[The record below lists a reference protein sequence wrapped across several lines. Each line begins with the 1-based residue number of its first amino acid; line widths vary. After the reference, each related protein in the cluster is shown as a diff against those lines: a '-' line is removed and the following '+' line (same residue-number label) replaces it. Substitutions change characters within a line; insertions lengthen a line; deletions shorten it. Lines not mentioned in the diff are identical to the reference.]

1 MWDFFSCPILTPFI
15 LKKTGKKLFPV
26 YKNRQILNAL
36 FMIFA
41 RLVIPTDAFSR
52 HEDILQNKTIHLM
65 EAAFK

>member
-1 MWDFFSCPILTPFI
+1 MWDFFFLFHFNSFYF
-15 LKKTGKKLFPV
+15 KKDWKKLFPV